1 MNEVKR
7 YECSICKTIY
17 SDINMTSY
25 MQTPPGNVNRV
36 VQLNIPGVWLNG
48 ITRL

>member
-1 MNEVKR
+1 MIVDIFNTTNK
-7 YECSICKTIY
+7 YDIIY
-17 SDINMTSY
+17 AD
-25 MQTPPGNVNRV
+25 PPGNINRV